1 METFLW
7 PGCEST
13 QGETKVAVLVPG
25 AGYKVESPL
34 LSWPAEQLRARA
46 WQVQAIRWTDD
57 DEPGD
62 DPHGFAARA
71 VQQAFAEFPHAEHR
85 LIVAKSFGTFCIPWA
100 EAAQVP
106 AIWLTPIL
114 TDDVIRRT
122 LAETSKPDLLIGG
135 SKDKFWATA
144 APSETTPTFVDILDA
159 NHSLEVPN
167 DWRASLAAHVQVF
180 TAIERFLTSRLV

>member
-7 PGCEST
+7 PGCESN
-13 QGETKVAVLVPG
+13 QDETKVAVLVPG

-34 LSWPAEQLRARA
+34 LYWPAEQLRDRG

-62 DPHGFAARA
+62 DPHGFAACA
-71 VQQAFAEFPHAEHR
+71 VQQAFAEAPPADDR
-85 LIVAKSFGTFCIPWA
+85 LIVAKSFGTFAIPWA
-100 EAAQVP
+100 EEAQVP

-122 LAETSKPDLLIGG
+122 LTETSKPDLLIGG
-135 SKDKFWATA
+135 SKDKFWTPDTLSETA
-144 APSETTPTFVDILDA
+144 ATFVDIQDA
-159 NHSLEVPN
+159 NHSLEVQN

-180 TAIERFLTSRLV
+180 TAIERFLTSGLS